1 MKSGRAG
8 SSCTAHHDDDTGG
21 IDVKDYSAYERGTLY
36 GGVLIAVMFGVM
48 WVIGALM
55 GWC

>member
-1 MKSGRAG
+1 
-8 SSCTAHHDDDTGG
+8 
-21 IDVKDYSAYERGTLY
+21 VKDYSAYERGALY